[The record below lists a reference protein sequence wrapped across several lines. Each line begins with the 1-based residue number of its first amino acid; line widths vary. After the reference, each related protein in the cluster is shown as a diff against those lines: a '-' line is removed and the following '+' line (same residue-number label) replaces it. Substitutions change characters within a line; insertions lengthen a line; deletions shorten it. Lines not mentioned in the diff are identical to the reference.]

1 MFLKSLGERA
11 VVELDAT
18 DCEMLARAC
27 RFSVGQVDGGEN
39 YAVENAWAFFVAA
52 AAISRMHGWHNQ
64 PHEITG
70 QVGRHLRARGGR
82 RPIKKRDIAIK

>member
-11 VVELDAT
+11 VVELDSC

-27 RFSVGQVDGGEN
+27 RFSVGQVDGEM
-39 YAVENAWAFFVAA
+39 YAIENAWAFFTAA

-64 PHEITG
+64 PHDTQDKLNALCERVEG
-70 QVGRHLRARGGR
+70 E
-82 RPIKKRDIAIK
+82 

>member
-39 YAVENAWAFFVAA
+39 YAVENAWAFFAAA

-64 PHEITG
+64 PHET
-70 QVGRHLRARGGR
+70 QAKL
-82 RPIKKRDIAIK
+82 DAICERVEGDDR